1 MSNEKSPALQTTA
14 VIDIVGVSGKKY
26 TFTVRKLPLG
36 KVINL
41 LQTIEKL
48 PKEIADID
56 KMNESE
62 ILQNIAQLVALAIPQ
77 FIGVI
82 AEAIDDEKITQ
93 AVILEEFGFDDI
105 VEVVFTILQVN
116 NVVKIFQTIKK
127 MQALTKAPQ
136 APQAKIG

>member
-1 MSNEKSPALQTTA
+1 MSNTKSPALKTSA
-14 VIDIVGVSGKKY
+14 DIKIIGVSGNEY
-26 TFTVRKLPLG
+26 AFTVSKLPLG

-41 LQTIEKL
+41 LNTVEKL

-62 ILQNIAQLVALAIPQ
+62 ILQNIAQLVALALPK
-77 FIGVI
+77 FVGVI
-82 AEAIDDEKITQ
+82 AEAIDDESITQ
-93 AVILEEFGFDDI
+93 DVLLDEFGFDDI
-105 VEVVFTILQVN
+105 FEVIFTILEVN

-127 MQALTKAPQ
+127 MQALTKLPQ